1 MTCICAIAVYAG
13 GELADITLYREW
25 EMKDLFVEA
34 SALMAL
40 FSACRNKR
48 EYMEKRYTF
57 EERITR
63 NTGDE
68 KVVAQWCLETADFIL
83 AADLDRMSL
92 YPLSSAF
99 RPGTVNLLH
108 EPSEP
113 YTVLQLFALFQK
125 SALLDA
131 GEMKEFCR
139 RACLIR
145 DHHYLENLDTVL
157 RCCRVSFEKAVCEAV
172 VNLILD
178 DERLMERLSGKLRA
192 CYIRAGRINEVC
204 RDQWYDA

>member
-1 MTCICAIAVYAG
+1 
-13 GELADITLYREW
+13 
-25 EMKDLFVEA
+25 
-34 SALMAL
+34 
-40 FSACRNKR
+40 
-48 EYMEKRYTF
+48 
-57 EERITR
+57 
-63 NTGDE
+63 
-68 KVVAQWCLETADFIL
+68 
-83 AADLDRMSL
+83 MSL

-157 RCCRVSFEKAVCEAV
+157 RCCRVSFEKTVCEAV